1 MIGVVSAP
9 APEKAAA
16 KIFHQKF
23 RGKKEPTKEKP
34 LEIRIRD
41 LGAGNDYHFRVWIE
55 ISESTENEADN
66 EGDGKKAV
74 KKLIIRKMN

>member
-34 LEIRIRD
+34 LEIRVRD
-41 LGAGNDYHFRVWIE
+41 LGAGNDYQLPGL
-55 ISESTENEADN
+55 D
-66 EGDGKKAV
+66 
-74 KKLIIRKMN
+74 